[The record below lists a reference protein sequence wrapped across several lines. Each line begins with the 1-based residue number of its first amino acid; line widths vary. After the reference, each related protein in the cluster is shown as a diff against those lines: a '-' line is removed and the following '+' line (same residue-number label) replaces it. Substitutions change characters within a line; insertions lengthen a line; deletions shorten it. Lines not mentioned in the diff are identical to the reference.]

1 MWMRNK
7 VCLLSFNSVAAAKLN
22 GLCGHLRSQLF
33 HLLSCEL
40 YLLVVC
46 CDFCRICSE
55 GLTIKKLLIWYR
67 VSGRS
72 TRINQC
78 KRAFIAQLPYL
89 PVRESMAVMWHL
101 WLVLKL
107 EECGEDFQILET
119 ASLQIL
125 RDYSHGQDP
134 TLRAD
139 SFLASTVTK
148 YYNECIFG
156 HPHDFVTLEFHT
168 TN

>member
-1 MWMRNK
+1 
-7 VCLLSFNSVAAAKLN
+7 
-22 GLCGHLRSQLF
+22 
-33 HLLSCEL
+33 
-40 YLLVVC
+40 
-46 CDFCRICSE
+46 
-55 GLTIKKLLIWYR
+55 
-67 VSGRS
+67 
-72 TRINQC
+72 
-78 KRAFIAQLPYL
+78 
-89 PVRESMAVMWHL
+89 MAVMWHL

-125 RDYSHGQDP
+125 RDYSHCQGP
-134 TLRAD
+134 TLGAD